1 MKKVVGKVTDEE
13 KSAIMRLHNHSCSL
27 EELLMILPENEELY
41 KIALNDLNET
51 KKKYQEWWDTNY
63 SKYKWEKGNS
73 DWSVVFETNE
83 IIINE

>member
-51 KKKYQEWWDTNY
+51 KKSIRNGGTQITASTSGK
-63 SKYKWEKGNS
+63 KVILIGL
-73 DWSVVFETNE
+73 
-83 IIINE
+83 